1 MTDTTT
7 TRAAADADLN
17 ALLPLIA
24 QGDQDAFESFY
35 TLTSHRAFGLVVRLL
50 KDRAQAEEVLQEV
63 FLEVWKASPNYNAQR
78 GSAFGWLMTITHRKS
93 VDRIRASQA
102 SRDRDLR
109 IGIRDYEGEAASVEH
124 EVEVV
129 IESERVA
136 IALGRLTE
144 LQQQAVKLSYFQGL
158 TNGEIATKLHV
169 PVGTVKTRL
178 RDGMIRLR
186 DELGVNG

>member
-1 MTDTTT
+1 MTETLTE
-7 TRAAADADLN
+7 RATADADLN
-17 ALLPLIA
+17 ALLPLVA
-24 QGDQDAFESFY
+24 QGDQRAFERFY
-35 TLTSHRAFGLVVRLL
+35 TLTSSRAFGLVVRLVR
-50 KDRAQAEEVLQEV
+50 DRPQAEEVLQEV
-63 FLEVWKASPNYNAQR
+63 FLEVWKASPQYSPQR

-109 IGIRDYEGEAASVEH
+109 IGIRDYEDEIESVEH
-124 EVEVV
+124 EVEVTL
-129 IESERVA
+129 ESERVA

-158 TNGEIATKLHV
+158 TNGEIAAKLHV

-186 DELGVNG
+186 DELEVNG